1 LFIDMKQL
9 LIYALVALFVVVP
22 SFDSFPQIVSPKET
36 ASAMMKEGMSKLQA
50 YDLLAELTA
59 IGPRLSGSENY
70 EKAVKW
76 AKAKMNSLGFENV
89 RLNPA
94 QIPHWVRGKTEFAEA
109 VSSHGKKLPLTICA
123 LGGSAPTP
131 ANGITADVI
140 EIHSFDELK
149 KAAIAKGK
157 IVFFN
162 RPMDPARL
170 NTFEAYGDAS
180 EQRTKGPSQAAAVGA
195 VAVIV
200 RSLTLV
206 HDDVPHTGSLTYDQ
220 SFPRIPAAAVST
232 YDADALSALLKD
244 GSTVRVT
251 LKLDCQQLPDV
262 ASASVIGE
270 IRGSQF
276 PDQIVLVGG
285 HLDSWDLGVGANDD
299 GAGCAHTL
307 EALSIIKRLGL
318 KPKRTIRAVLF
329 ANEENGLKGARAY
342 TDSEAKVGKHIACI
356 ETDAGGF
363 SPRGFSVADPSALT
377 KIQKWSELLSIAGAG
392 EIVSGGPGADLLYLA
407 KLGIPAI
414 GFRPDSQRYFD
425 YHHSTHD
432 TLDKVHPRELELG
445 AVAIAI
451 MAYQLS
457 ENGL

>member
-1 LFIDMKQL
+1 MKQL
-9 LIYALVALFVVVP
+9 LIYALVAFLVGFP
-22 SFDSFPQIVSPKET
+22 FFECFPQTRSSKDT
-36 ASAMMKEGMSKLQA
+36 ASAMLKEGMIKLQA
-50 YDLLAELTA
+50 YEMLSELTA
-59 IGPRLSGSENY
+59 IGSRLSGSENY

-76 AKAKMNSLGFENV
+76 AKAKMISLGFENV

-109 VSSHGKKLPLTICA
+109 ASRSGKKLPLTICA
-123 LGGSAPTP
+123 LGGSIPTA
-131 ANGITADVI
+131 ANGITADVV

-149 KAAIAKGK
+149 KPGIAKGK

-170 NTFEAYGDAS
+170 NTFDAYGDAS
-180 EQRTKGPSQAAAVGA
+180 EQRTKGPSQAAAAGA
-195 VAVIV
+195 VAAIV
-200 RSLTLV
+200 RSMTLT
-206 HDDVPHTGSLTYDQ
+206 HDDVPHTGSLMYDEKL
-220 SFPRIPAAAVST
+220 PKIPAAAVST
-232 YDADALSALLKD
+232 NDADALSAFLKD
-244 GSTVRVT
+244 GPPVRIT

-276 PDQIVLVGG
+276 PDEIILVGG
-285 HLDSWDLGVGANDD
+285 HLDSWDLGTGAHDD

-318 KPKRTIRAVLF
+318 QPKRTIRAVLF

-342 TDSEAKVGKHIACI
+342 TDSEAKIGKHIACI

-363 SPRGFSVADPSALT
+363 TPRGFTVTDPVALA
-377 KIQKWSELLSIAGAG
+377 KIQKWSALFALAGAG
-392 EIVSGGPGADLLYLA
+392 EVTSGNPGADLLYLA

>member
-1 LFIDMKQL
+1 MKRL
-9 LIYALVALFVVVP
+9 LIYALVVSVVVFP
-22 SFDSFPQIVSPKET
+22 SIECFPQTASPKDT
-36 ASAMMKEGMSKLQA
+36 ATAMLKEGMTKMQA
-50 YDLLAELTA
+50 YDMLSELTA

-70 EKAVKW
+70 EKGVKW
-76 AKAKMNSLGFENV
+76 AKAKMISLGFENV
-89 RLNPA
+89 RLNPV

-109 VSSHGKKLPLTICA
+109 VSGNGKKLPLTICA
-123 LGGSAPTP
+123 LGGSIPTT
-131 ANGITADVI
+131 ANGVTADVI
-140 EIHSFDELK
+140 EIRSFDELK
-149 KAAIAKGK
+149 KPGVAKGK

-162 RPMDPARL
+162 RPLDPTRL

-180 EQRTKGPSQAAAVGA
+180 EQRTKGPSQAAAAGA
-195 VAVIV
+195 VAAIV
-200 RSLTLV
+200 RSMTLA
-206 HDDVPHTGSLTYDQ
+206 HDDVPHTGSVMYDETL
-220 SFPRIPAAAVST
+220 PKIPAAAVST
-232 YDADALSALLKD
+232 NDADQLSWFLKN
-244 GSTVRVT
+244 SSPVRVT

-262 ASASVIGE
+262 PSASVIGE

-276 PDQIVLVGG
+276 PDEIILVGG
-285 HLDSWDLGVGANDD
+285 HLDSWDLGMGAHDD
-299 GAGCAHTL
+299 GAGCAHSL
-307 EALSIIKRLGL
+307 EALSIIKRIGL

-342 TDSEAKVGKHIACI
+342 TDSEAKVGKHVACI

-363 SPRGFSVADPSALT
+363 TPRGFSVADPAALA
-377 KIQKWSELLSIAGAG
+377 KIQKWSELLALAGAG
-392 EIVSGGPGADLLYLA
+392 EVTSGNPGADLLYLA

>member
-1 LFIDMKQL
+1 MKQL
-9 LIYALVALFVVVP
+9 LICALVTSVVIFP
-22 SFDSFPQIVSPKET
+22 SVECFSQNNAPKDT
-36 ASAMMKEGMSKLQA
+36 AIAMLKEGMTNLQA
-50 YDLLAELTA
+50 YDMLAELTA

-76 AKAKMNSLGFENV
+76 AKAKMISFGFENV

-94 QIPHWVRGKTEFAEA
+94 LIPHWVRGKTEFAEA
-109 VSSHGKKLPLTICA
+109 VTSHGKKLPLTICA
-123 LGGSAPTP
+123 LGGSIPTTR
-131 ANGITADVI
+131 NGITADVI

-149 KAAIAKGK
+149 KAEIVKGK

-162 RPMDPARL
+162 RPLDPARL
-170 NTFEAYGDAS
+170 NTFEAYGEAA
-180 EQRTKGPSQAAAVGA
+180 EQRTKGPSQAAAAGA
-195 VAVIV
+195 IAAIV
-200 RSLTLV
+200 RSMTLA
-206 HDDVPHTGSLTYDQ
+206 HDDVPHTGSVMYDEKL
-220 SFPRIPAAAVST
+220 PKIPAAAVST
-232 YDADALSALLKD
+232 NDADALSALLKD
-244 GSTVRVT
+244 GTAVQVT

-270 IRGSQF
+270 IPGSQF
-276 PDQIVLVGG
+276 PDQIVLIGG
-285 HLDSWDLGVGANDD
+285 HLDSWDLGVGAHDD

-363 SPRGFSVADPSALT
+363 TPRGFSVSDPAALA
-377 KIQKWSELLSIAGAG
+377 KIQKWSELFAMAGAG
-392 EIVSGGPGADLLYLA
+392 EIVSGQPGADLLYLA

-451 MAYQLS
+451 MAYTIS

>member
-1 LFIDMKQL
+1 MKQL
-9 LIYALVALFVVVP
+9 LIYACVALVLFFP
-22 SFDSFPQIVSPKET
+22 SFDCFPQSNSPKET
-36 ASAMMKEGMSKLQA
+36 ASAMMKEGMTKLQA
-50 YDLLAELTA
+50 YKMLSELTA
-59 IGPRLSGSENY
+59 IGARLSGSENY

-76 AKAKMNSLGFENV
+76 AKAKMISLAFENV

-94 QIPHWVRGKTEFAEA
+94 QIPHWVRGKNEFAEA
-109 VSSHGKKLPLTICA
+109 VTSSGKKLTLTICA
-123 LGGSAPTP
+123 LGGSIPTP
-131 ANGITADVI
+131 ENGITAEVV
-140 EIHSFDELK
+140 EIRSFNELK
-149 KAAIAKGK
+149 KPGIAKGK

-162 RPMDPARL
+162 RPMDPNRL

-180 EQRTKGPSQAAAVGA
+180 EQRTKGPSLAAAAGA
-195 VAVIV
+195 VAAIV
-200 RSLTLV
+200 RSMTLV
-206 HDDVPHTGSLTYDQ
+206 HDDVPHTGSVMYDEKH
-220 SFPRIPAAAVST
+220 PKIPAAAVST
-232 YDADALSALLKD
+232 NDSDALTRLLK
-244 GSTVRVT
+244 GGPPVRLT
-251 LKLDCQQLPDV
+251 LKLDCHQLPDV
-262 ASASVIGE
+262 ASSNVIGE

-276 PDQIVLVGG
+276 PDQIILIGG
-285 HLDSWDLGVGANDD
+285 HLDSWDLGTGAHDD

-363 SPRGFSVADPSALT
+363 APRGFTVADPAALA
-377 KIQKWSELLSIAGAG
+377 KVQEWSELVAIAGAG
-392 EIVSGGPGADLLYLA
+392 EITSGHPGADLLYLA
-407 KLGIPAI
+407 KMGIPAI

-451 MAYQLS
+451 LSYTIS

>member
-1 LFIDMKQL
+1 MKQL
-9 LIYALVALFVVVP
+9 LIYALVAFVIFVP
-22 SFDSFPQIVSPKET
+22 SLECFSESGSLNKT
-36 ASAMMKEGMSKLQA
+36 AAAIFKEGMTSLHA
-50 YDLLAELTA
+50 YEMLSELTA

-76 AKAKMNSLGFENV
+76 GKAKMISLGFENV

-94 QIPHWVRGKTEFAEA
+94 KIPHWVRGRMEFAEA
-109 VSSHGKKLPLTICA
+109 TSANGKKLLLTICA
-123 LGGSAPTP
+123 LGGSIPTP
-131 ANGITADVI
+131 PNGITAEVV

-149 KAAIAKGK
+149 KSGIAKGK

-162 RPMDPARL
+162 RPMDPAHL

-180 EQRTKGPSQAAAVGA
+180 EQRTKGPSEAARAGA
-195 VAVIV
+195 VAAIV
-200 RSLTLV
+200 RSLTLAR
-206 HDDVPHTGSLTYDQ
+206 DDTPHTGGTSYEDGL
-220 SFPRIPAAAVST
+220 PKIPAAAVST
-232 YDADALSALLKD
+232 NDAEALSKLLKN
-244 GSTVRVT
+244 GSPVRVT
-251 LKLDCQQLPDV
+251 LKLDCHQLPDV

-276 PDQIVLVGG
+276 PDEIVLVGG
-285 HLDSWDLGVGANDD
+285 HLDSWDLGTGAHDD

-329 ANEENGLKGARAY
+329 ANEENGLRGGRAY
-342 TDSEAKVGKHIACI
+342 ADTETKAGKHIACI

-363 SPRGFSVADPSALT
+363 APRGFTVADRATLA

-392 EIVSGGPGADLLYLA
+392 EITSGHPGADLIYLA
-407 KLGIPAI
+407 KMGIPAI

-425 YHHSTHD
+425 YHHSVKD

-445 AVAIAI
+445 AVAISI
-451 MAYQLS
+451 LSYTIS

>member
-1 LFIDMKQL
+1 MKQF
-9 LIYALVALFVVVP
+9 LIYALVASVVVFP
-22 SFDSFPQIVSPKET
+22 SLDCFSQIASPKQT
-36 ASAMMKEGMSKLQA
+36 ATAMLKEGMTRMQA
-50 YDLLAELTA
+50 YDMLSELTA
-59 IGPRLSGSENY
+59 IGSRLSGSENY

-76 AKAKMNSLGFENV
+76 AKAKMISLGLENV

-94 QIPHWVRGKTEFAEA
+94 QIPHWIRGKTEFAEA
-109 VSSHGKKLPLTICA
+109 IPVNGKKLPLTICA
-123 LGGSAPTP
+123 LGGSVPTA
-131 ANGITADVI
+131 ANGITADIV

-149 KAAIAKGK
+149 KPGIAKGK

-162 RPMDPARL
+162 RPLDPTRL
-170 NTFEAYGDAS
+170 NTFDAYGDAS
-180 EQRTKGPSQAAAVGA
+180 EQRTKGPSQAAAAGA
-195 VAVIV
+195 VAAIV
-200 RSLTLV
+200 RSMTLA
-206 HDDVPHTGSLTYDQ
+206 HDDVPHTGSVTYDET
-220 SFPRIPAAAVST
+220 FPKIPAAAVST
-232 YDADALSALLKD
+232 NDADALSAFLKD
-244 GSTVRVT
+244 KPSVHVT

-262 ASASVIGE
+262 NSASVIGE
-270 IRGSQF
+270 IPGSQF
-276 PDQIVLVGG
+276 PDQIVLIGG
-285 HLDSWDLGVGANDD
+285 HLDSWDLGTGAHDD
-299 GAGCAHTL
+299 GSGCAHTL

-342 TDSEAKVGKHIACI
+342 TDSEAKIGKHIACI

-363 SPRGFSVADPSALT
+363 TPRGFTVADPMALA
-377 KIQKWSELLSIAGAG
+377 KIQKWSELFALAGAG
-392 EIVSGGPGADLLYLA
+392 EVTSGNPGADLLYLA

>member
-1 LFIDMKQL
+1 MKQL
-9 LIYALVALFVVVP
+9 LIYALVTLIVVVP
-22 SFDSFPQIVSPKET
+22 AIKCFPQAASPKEA
-36 ASAMMKEGMSKLQA
+36 ASAMLKEGMTRMQA
-50 YDLLAELTA
+50 YDMLSELTA
-59 IGPRLSGSENY
+59 IGPRLSGSDNY
-70 EKAVKW
+70 DKAVKW
-76 AKAKMNSLGFENV
+76 AKAKMISLGFENV
-89 RLNPA
+89 RLNPV

-109 VSSHGKKLPLTICA
+109 VSNNGKKMPLTICA
-123 LGGSAPTP
+123 LGGSIPTP
-131 ANGITADVI
+131 LNGITADVV
-140 EIHSFDELK
+140 EIHSFDELRK
-149 KAAIAKGK
+149 TGIAKGK

-162 RPMDPARL
+162 RALDPTRL
-170 NTFEAYGDAS
+170 NTFEAYSDAS
-180 EQRTKGPSQAAAVGA
+180 EQRTKGPSLAAAAGA
-195 VAVIV
+195 AAAIV
-200 RSLTLV
+200 RSMTLA
-206 HDDVPHTGSLTYDQ
+206 HDDVPHTGSVMYDEKL
-220 SFPRIPAAAVST
+220 PKIPAAAIST
-232 YDADALSALLKD
+232 NDADALTALLKD
-244 GSTVRVT
+244 KSPVHLT
-251 LKLDCQQLPDV
+251 LKLDCQQLPDI

-276 PDQIVLVGG
+276 PDQIILIGG
-285 HLDSWDLGVGANDD
+285 HLDSWDLGTGAHDD

-307 EALSIIKRLGL
+307 EALSIIKRLRL

-342 TDSEAKVGKHIACI
+342 TDSEGKVGKHIACI

-363 SPRGFSVADPSALT
+363 TPRGFSVTDPAALA
-377 KIQKWSELLSIAGAG
+377 KIQKWSELFALADAG
-392 EIVSGGPGADLLYLA
+392 EVTSGSPGADLLYLA

-432 TLDKVHPRELELG
+432 TLDKVNPRELELG

>member
-1 LFIDMKQL
+1 MKQF
-9 LIYALVALFVVVP
+9 LIYALVTLLVVVP
-22 SFDSFPQIVSPKET
+22 SFQCFPQTLSPKET
-36 ASAMMKEGMSKLQA
+36 ASAMMKEGMTRLQA
-50 YDLLAELTA
+50 YDMLAELTA
-59 IGPRLSGSENY
+59 IGARLSGSDNY

-76 AKAKMNSLGFENV
+76 AKAKMISLGFENV

-109 VSSHGKKLPLTICA
+109 TSNHGKKLPLTICA
-123 LGGSAPTP
+123 LGGSVPTSG
-131 ANGITADVI
+131 NGITADVI
-140 EIHSFDELK
+140 EVHSFDDLK
-149 KAAIAKGK
+149 KAGVAKGK

-162 RPMDPARL
+162 RPLDPSHL
-170 NTFEAYGDAS
+170 NTFEAYSAAS
-180 EQRTKGPSQAAAVGA
+180 EQRTKGPSQAAAAGA
-195 VAVIV
+195 VAAIV
-200 RSLTLV
+200 RSMTLA
-206 HDDVPHTGSLTYDQ
+206 HDDVPHTGSVMYDEKL
-220 SFPRIPAAAVST
+220 PKIPAAAVST
-232 YDADALSALLKD
+232 IDADALSALLKD
-244 GSTVRVT
+244 GGPVRLT

-262 ASASVIGE
+262 ASANVIGE

-276 PDQIVLVGG
+276 PDQIVLIGG
-285 HLDSWDLGVGANDD
+285 HLDSWDLGTGAHDD

-318 KPKRTIRAVLF
+318 KLKRTIRAVLF

-342 TDSEAKVGKHIACI
+342 TDSEAKIGKHIACI

-363 SPRGFSVADPSALT
+363 TPRGFTVADPMALA
-377 KIQKWSELLSIAGAG
+377 KIQKWSELFALADAG
-392 EIVSGGPGADLLYLA
+392 EIVSGSPGADLLYLA

-414 GFRPDSQRYFD
+414 GFRPDTQRYFD